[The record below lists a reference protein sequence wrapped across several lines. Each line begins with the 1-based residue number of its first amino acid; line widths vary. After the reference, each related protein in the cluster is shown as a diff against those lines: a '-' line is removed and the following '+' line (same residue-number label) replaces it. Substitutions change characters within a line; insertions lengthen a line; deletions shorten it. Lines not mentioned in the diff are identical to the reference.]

1 MVTALLVTHRGA
13 RWLPAVLDG
22 LSAQSRPI
30 DRVLAVDTGST
41 DETLTMLAASPLI
54 EQVLAAPD
62 STSFSVAVRQGLA
75 EHPCAEPDEWIWL
88 VHDDANPAADALA
101 CLLEAADEDP
111 TADVLG
117 PKLREWPSLRR
128 LLELGVTISGTGH
141 RETGLEH
148 GEYDQGQHDTVR
160 HVLAVNTAGM
170 LVRRSVLEKLGGF
183 DDELPLFGNDVDF
196 GWRAARAG
204 HRTIVVPRA
213 VMFHA
218 EAAHRR
224 QRPST
229 LADEHP
235 RAAERRAAFA
245 ERRAA
250 LWTLLAN
257 GDGRWLPVQA
267 VRLFLG
273 SILRAIGLLLVRDVR
288 TARAEM
294 SALASVYGN
303 PGRLRRARRAR
314 QEQATVPSRD
324 VRPLLAPWWLPY
336 RHGLD
341 AATDFFSA
349 VTLQAQDVAERRR
362 AANLAADLGEERP
375 PHRSDSRAEDR
386 GRSEVRSDEESAP
399 APDNGWVVQLL
410 TSPVALGLSVFLVVV
425 AIATRDVWG
434 AVAGG
439 ALPPAPAGVGDWWRL
454 WTEDWHPLESGTNV
468 PAPAYVPVLTLLG
481 GLLGGSAQ
489 GAMSVLMVFAF
500 PIALGGAWRLL
511 RVAGH
516 LATPLGAPRWLL
528 GWGAMVYALVPA
540 TSGAWGE
547 GRYSVVAATA
557 LLPWLA
563 HAALGLVD
571 PNPDRR
577 WRAGWRSGLLLAL
590 MTAFAPVAWP
600 LAALL
605 TLVVLLLAIVLGGS
619 SLRQWSVLGPALAT
633 LGTAGVLL
641 VPWWLPMIARG
652 HWGGLLLEPGLLPV
666 ASLDGVDVLTGRI
679 SEYAAP
685 FWPGLVV
692 VVLAMAALIPAST
705 RLPVLVC
712 WLIGLVTAVTA
723 LALSLITLP
732 LGGGATRPSLAFLA
746 VVLQGVA
753 VVAVVIA
760 GTASARD
767 LVRGSVPRVTGAVAG
782 LALLVV
788 PVLSLGWFATIAEN
802 ELAPTGDQGIPAYM
816 EQSSDLGPAHGIVV
830 LEGDLDQGLV
840 YTVRRGDGPTV
851 GEPEIIALTE
861 PDAALTDMLGD
872 LVSRPR
878 PAVAQALAD
887 HGIEYVVLSSPADPA
902 VAAVLDT
909 APDLAQA
916 GTEDRT
922 MRAWQVT
929 RPLSEANLAASNS
942 WTRTALLILQGIALV
957 VVLVLCAPSRKE
969 QR

>member
-1 MVTALLVTHRGA
+1 MVTALLVTHEGA

-22 LSAQSRPI
+22 LSGQTRPV

-41 DETLTMLAASPLI
+41 DETLALLATSPLI
-54 EQVLAAPD
+54 ERVMELPD
-62 STSFSVAVRQGLA
+62 STSFGDAVRQGLT
-75 EHPCAEPDEWIWL
+75 ELPCTETDEWIWL
-88 VHDDANPAADALA
+88 VHDDANPATDALQH
-101 CLLEAADEDP
+101 LLDAADEDP

-128 LLELGVTISGTGH
+128 LLELGVTITGTGH
-141 RETGLEH
+141 RETGLER

-183 DDELPLFGNDVDF
+183 DDELPLFGNDLDF

-204 HRTIVVPRA
+204 HRTIVVPQA
-213 VMFHA
+213 VLFHA
-218 EAAHRR
+218 EAAHRG
-224 QRPST
+224 QRRTPLVQES
-229 LADEHP
+229 A
-235 RAAERRAAFA
+235 RAA

-267 VRLFLG
+267 VRLLLG
-273 SILRAIGLLLVRDVR
+273 SMLRAIGLLLVRDVR
-288 TARAEM
+288 SARAEM
-294 SALASVYGN
+294 SALASVYGS
-303 PGRLRRARRAR
+303 PGRLRQARQAR
-314 QEQATVPSRD
+314 QEQATVAFKE
-324 VRPLLAPWWLPY
+324 VRPLLAPWWLAY

-341 AATDFFSA
+341 AVANFFA
-349 VTLQAQDVAERRR
+349 AATLQAQDVAERRR
-362 AANLAADLGEERP
+362 AANLAADVGEERP
-375 PHRSDSRAEDR
+375 SHRSGVRAQGWGSHDSR
-386 GRSEVRSDEESAP
+386 SDDETDLA
-399 APDNGWVVQLL
+399 ADNGWVVQLF
-410 TSPVALGLSVFLVVV
+410 TNPVALGLSVFLIFV
-425 AIATRDVWG
+425 AVATRDAWG

-454 WTEDWHPLESGTNV
+454 YTEDWHPLESGTNV
-468 PAPAYVPVLTLLG
+468 PAPAYLPVLALFGSLLG
-481 GLLGGSAQ
+481 GGAQ
-489 GAMSVLMVFAF
+489 AAMNVLMVVAF
-500 PIALGGAWRLL
+500 PVALWGAWRLL

-547 GRYSVVAATA
+547 GRYGVVMATA

-563 HAALGLVD
+563 HAALGLAD
-571 PNPDRR
+571 PHPDRR

-590 MTAFAPVAWP
+590 VTAFAPVAWP

-605 TLVVLLLAIVLGGS
+605 TLVLLLVGIGLVGP
-619 SLRQWSVLGPALAT
+619 SLRQWSVLGPAVAALA
-633 LGTAGVLL
+633 TAGVLL
-641 VPWWLPMIARG
+641 LPWWLPMIVRG
-652 HWGGLLLEPGLLPV
+652 HGGGLLLEPGLLPV
-666 ASLDGVDVLTGRI
+666 ASLGGVDLVAGRI
-679 SEYAAP
+679 SEFAAP

-692 VVLAMAALIPAST
+692 VALALAALIPAST
-705 RLPVLVC
+705 RVPVLVC
-712 WLIGLVTAVTA
+712 WLVGFVTAVAA

-732 LGGGATRPSLAFLA
+732 LGGGATRPSLALLA
-746 VVLQGVA
+746 VVLQGLA
-753 VVAVVIA
+753 VLAVVIA
-760 GTASARD
+760 ATAAARE
-767 LVRGSVPRVTGAVAG
+767 LVRGNVPRLTGAVAG
-782 LALLVV
+782 LALLMV
-788 PVLSLGWFATIAEN
+788 PVLGLGWFATFAEN
-802 ELAPTGDQGIPAYM
+802 ELEPTGDQGIPAYM
-816 EQSSDLGPAHGIVV
+816 EQSSDLGPAHGIAV

-861 PDAALTDMLGD
+861 PDDALTEVLGD

-887 HGIEYVVLSSPADPA
+887 RGIEYVVLSSPADPA
-902 VAAVLDT
+902 VAAILDT
-909 APDLAQA
+909 APDLVQA

-929 RPLSEANLAASNS
+929 RPLDEANLAAATS
-942 WTRTALLILQGIALV
+942 WTRTALLVLQGIALL
-957 VVLVLCAPSRKE
+957 VVLVLCAPSRRE

>member
-1 MVTALLVTHRGA
+1 MVTALLVTRGGA
-13 RWLPAVLDG
+13 RWLPTVLDG
-22 LSAQSRPI
+22 LSAQSRPL

-41 DETLTMLAASPLI
+41 DETLALLAASPLI
-54 EQVLAAPD
+54 ERVLEAPD
-62 STSFSVAVRQGLA
+62 STSYPDAVRRGLA
-75 EHPCAEPDEWIWL
+75 EHPRTEPDEWIWL

-101 CLLEAADEDP
+101 CLLDAADEDP

-128 LLELGVTISGTGH
+128 LLELGVTISGTGR
-141 RETGLEH
+141 RETGLEA

-160 HVLAVNTAGM
+160 QVLAVNTAGM
-170 LVRRSVLEKLGGF
+170 LVRRSVLERLGGF

-204 HRTIVVPRA
+204 HRTIVVPQA
-213 VMFHA
+213 VVFHA
-218 EAAHRR
+218 EAAHRG
-224 QRPST
+224 QRRTP

-235 RAAERRAAFA
+235 RAAQ
-245 ERRAA
+245 RRAA

-267 VRLFLG
+267 VRLVVG
-273 SILRAIGLLLVRDVR
+273 SMLRAVGLMLVRDVR
-288 TARAEM
+288 SARAEV
-294 SALASVYGN
+294 SALASVYGS
-303 PGRLRRARRAR
+303 PRRLRRARQTR
-314 QEQATVPSRD
+314 QELATVSSRD

-341 AATDFFSA
+341 AVTDFFSA

-362 AANLAADLGEERP
+362 AANLAADLGEERQ
-375 PHRSDSRAEDR
+375 PHRDGSRAEDL
-386 GRSEVRSDEESAP
+386 GWQDQRSDDE
-399 APDNGWVVQLL
+399 PDPDHGWVVQLL
-410 TSPVALGLSVFLVVV
+410 TSPIALGLSLFLVFV
-425 AIATRDVWG
+425 AIATRDAWG

-439 ALPPAPAGVGDWWRL
+439 ALPPAPTGVGDWWRL
-454 WTEDWHPLESGTNV
+454 YTEDWHPLESGTNV

-481 GLLGGSAQ
+481 SLMGGTAQ
-489 GAMSVLMVFAF
+489 GAMNVLMVLAF
-500 PIALGGAWRLL
+500 PVALWGAWRLL

-547 GRYSVVAATA
+547 GRYGVVAATA

-563 HAALGLVD
+563 HAGLGLAD

-577 WRAGWRSGLLLAL
+577 WRAGWRSGFLLAL
-590 MTAFAPVAWP
+590 LTAFAPAAWP
-600 LAALL
+600 LAAVL
-605 TLVVLLLAIVLGGS
+605 TLVALLVGSGLLGS
-619 SLRQWSVLGPALAT
+619 SLRQWSVLGPVTAT

-641 VPWWLPMIARG
+641 LPWWLPMIGRG

-666 ASLDGVDVLTGRI
+666 ASLDGLDLLVGRI
-679 SEYAAP
+679 SEFAAP

-692 VVLAMAALIPAST
+692 VALAVAALAPAAT
-705 RLPVLVC
+705 RIPVLVC
-712 WLIGLVTAVTA
+712 WLVGLVTAVTA

-732 LGGGATRPSLAFLA
+732 LGGGATRPSLALLA

-753 VVAVVIA
+753 LVAVVIA
-760 GTASARD
+760 GTAAARD

-788 PVLSLGWFATIAEN
+788 PVLSLGWFATVAEN
-802 ELAPTGDQGIPAYM
+802 KLEPTGDQGIPAYM

-861 PDAALTDMLGD
+861 PDAGLTEVLGD
-872 LVSRPR
+872 LLSRPR

-922 MRAWQVT
+922 MRAWQIT
-929 RPLSEANLAASNS
+929 RPLSETNLVAASS
-942 WTRTALLILQGIALV
+942 WTRTVLLVLQGVALV
-957 VVLVLCAPSRKE
+957 LVLVLCAPSRKE
-969 QR
+969 QP